1 MIFHIISDI
10 HVIQITK
17 LVMGLAHQKQFNVT
31 VEHGKLFQLAYLPEK
46 TENMTHGVIGTHV
59 PQLVEEGH
67 KRGQEV
73 ARMGQMEVLFVL
85 VPKASLKKNNLA
97 MISYVQTVRTKK
109 GDFISL
115 HIVEIS

>member
-1 MIFHIISDI
+1 
-10 HVIQITK
+10 
-17 LVMGLAHQKQFNVT
+17 MGLAHQKQFNVT
-31 VEHGKLFQLAYLPEK
+31 VGHGKLFQLAYLPEK

-67 KRGQEV
+67 KRGHEV

-97 MISYVQTVRTKK
+97 MISYVRTVRTKMELKK
-109 GDFISL
+109 GDIISL
-115 HIVEIS
+115 NIVKIS